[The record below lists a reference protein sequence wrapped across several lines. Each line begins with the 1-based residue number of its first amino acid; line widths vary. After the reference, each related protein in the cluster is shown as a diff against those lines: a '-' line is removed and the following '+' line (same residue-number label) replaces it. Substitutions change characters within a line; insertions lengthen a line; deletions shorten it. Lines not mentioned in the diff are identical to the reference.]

1 MEFYQSTARG
11 RAFPCQNSDQR
22 EVEEEPVFAFPMMNL
37 FPDRNLL
44 PPEASTSVVLW
55 LASDEASTELAAP
68 SPSMP
73 DR

>member
-1 MEFYQSTARG
+1 MRKHRRAPARL
-11 RAFPCQNSDQR
+11 ASILSQR
-22 EVEEEPVFAFPMMNL
+22 HMSSPMEPVFAFPMMNL